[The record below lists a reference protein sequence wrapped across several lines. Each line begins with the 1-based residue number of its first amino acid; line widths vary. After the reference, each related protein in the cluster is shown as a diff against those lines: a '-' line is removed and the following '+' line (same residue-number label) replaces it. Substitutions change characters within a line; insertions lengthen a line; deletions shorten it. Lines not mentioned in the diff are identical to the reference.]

1 MLNFKKIKSMARI
14 ETKDGRQFCCKTKTY
29 KKLYCTI
36 KDGKK
41 VLVNFD
47 KLFITGTGEVRALIE
62 GSNQYVS
69 LRQIKLQHPEDEE
82 YLKFITKEFK
92 IISKKFQKEK
102 PKKPRYQRV
111 EVEEK
116 ITVDILSTVDI

>member
-1 MLNFKKIKSMARI
+1 MARI
-14 ETKDGRQFCCKTKTY
+14 ETKDGSQFCCKTKTY
-29 KKLYCTI
+29 KKLYCTM
-36 KDGKK
+36 KDGER
-41 VLVNFD
+41 VLINFD

-62 GSNQYVS
+62 GSNQYAS
-69 LRQIKLQHPEDEE
+69 LRQITLQHPEDEE

-102 PKKPRYQRV
+102 PKKPRYQKV

-116 ITVDILSTVDI
+116 IPVDILSTVDI